1 MSDVDIHDRVE
12 ELEARSEA
20 LDEIITSCR
29 KWILLAQ
36 AAIAAGLMALAASL
50 AGLVWLDLP
59 RTLLAL
65 AAMLGGTVL
74 AGSNWSTLRKSQDE
88 KTAIERLRIR
98 IIDEAGLPRVA
109 GGEKLGA
116 PYLEEGSRK

>member
-1 MSDVDIHDRVE
+1 MSDVDIHEQVE